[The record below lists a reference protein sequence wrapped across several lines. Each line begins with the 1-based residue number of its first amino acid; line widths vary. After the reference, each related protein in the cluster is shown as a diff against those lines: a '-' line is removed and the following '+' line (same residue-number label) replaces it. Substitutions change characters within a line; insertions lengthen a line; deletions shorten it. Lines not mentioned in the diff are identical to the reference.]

1 MKEIC
6 LLINILKIMII
17 PTVINI
23 MKEKSIIFILA
34 FILELTRA
42 LALLDDEVDDEEL
55 HNEETINK

>member
-1 MKEIC
+1 
-6 LLINILKIMII
+6 MII

-34 FILELTRA
+34 FILELTRT
-42 LALLDDEVDDEEL
+42 LALLDDEVEDEEL